1 MQQKDFYQVLGVAEG
16 ASQDEIKKS
25 YREIAKKLHPDKN
38 PGNKVAEEKFKEAS
52 EAYDTLSD
60 PEKRSKYDQLRKL
73 GGIRNPFG
81 GGGGGGGASPGFG
94 GSGGGMSYEDFMRQ
108 YGTPSQRE
116 RHGGGASEEGDF
128 SIGDIFGNLF
138 GGARSARRGRP
149 EAAESGDPQ
158 PTDDPFFKRKGN
170 HAYVDLNVNLAQALL
185 GSKVRVRT
193 PSGKKIT
200 IRIAPGTDPEKTLRV
215 PQMGYVSNEG
225 LGDLYIRVH
234 VAIPKNLTAE
244 QLEAA
249 ETFAEA
255 LGLKH

>member
-16 ASQDEIKKS
+16 ASQDDIKKS
-25 YREIAKKLHPDKN
+25 YREIAKKFHPDKN
-38 PGNKVAEEKFKEAS
+38 PGNKAAEEKFKEAS

-60 PEKRSKYDQLRKL
+60 PDKRAKYDQLRKL
-73 GGIRNPFG
+73 GMRNPFG
-81 GGGGGGGASPGFG
+81 GGGNNAGGSPGFG
-94 GSGGGMSYEDFMRQ
+94 GSGGGMSYEEFMRQ

-116 RHGGGASEEGDF
+116 RHGGGAQEEGDF

-138 GGARSARRGRP
+138 GGARSARRGRAEAP
-149 EAAESGDPQ
+149 EAAEPQ

-170 HAYVDLNVNLAQALL
+170 NAYVDLTINLAQALF

-200 IRIAPGTDPEKTLRV
+200 IRIAPGTDPEKSLRV
-215 PQMGYVSNEG
+215 RQMGYVSNEG
-225 LGDLYIRVH
+225 LGDLFIRVH
-234 VAIPKNLTAE
+234 IVIPKNLTPE
-244 QLEAA
+244 QIAAA